1 LSLPLTVATWTTA
14 LSLLWADAPPDFPG
28 WIAPLSAAISAF
40 EGESLA
46 KKYRAR
52 DKQNTGTGTPPAP
65 SRMAREARRS
75 CNFDSPN

>member
-14 LSLLWADAPPDFPG
+14 LSLLWADAPPDSPG

-46 KKYRAR
+46 KKYRVR
-52 DKQNTGTGTPPAP
+52 DKQNTGTGIPAS